1 MRIIGRFL
9 PILAAAVVVSAAP
22 RPAAAA
28 SVDLELVL
36 AVDVSRSI
44 DDAEYDLQRKG
55 YAAALSDPRVI
66 KAMLAGDNSRVA
78 LCYFEWSGEGS
89 QQLILDWTIIQ
100 DAASAQHAAAQILAA
115 PRPFANRTSIGVA
128 IDFAL
133 ALLAH
138 SPHHGPR
145 RVIDV
150 SGDGTN
156 TNGVEPS
163 VARAAAV
170 AQGITING
178 LVINNPHEMPWMQW
192 HTHPP
197 GGLDAYYRQNVAGG
211 PGAFVMKVD
220 SFESFSTAI
229 IDKLVRE
236 IAGVVPPQPSHVA
249 RLPGLGETG
258 PVETK
263 YPTGNVF
270 TAATHP
276 RM

>member
-1 MRIIGRFL
+1 MRAIARFL
-9 PILAAAVVVSAAP
+9 PILAAVVAVSAAP
-22 RPAAAA
+22 RPAAAE

-44 DDAEYDLQRKG
+44 DEAEYDLQRKG
-55 YAAALSDPRVI
+55 YAAALSDPRVV
-66 KAMLAGDNSRVA
+66 KAMLAGDTGRIA
-78 LCYFEWSGEGS
+78 LAYFEWSGESS
-89 QQLILDWTIIQ
+89 QQLILDWTIIH
-100 DAASAQHAAAQILAA
+100 DAASAQHAAAQLLAA

-128 IDFAL
+128 VDFAL
-133 ALLAH
+133 AVLAR

-145 RVIDV
+145 RIIDV

-156 TNGVEPS
+156 TNGLEPS

-178 LVINNPHEMPWMQW
+178 LVINNPNEMPWMPW

-220 SFESFSTAI
+220 SFDSFSTAI

-236 IAGVVPPQPSHVA
+236 IAGAAPARPSLA
-249 RLPGLGETG
+249 AGSPTETG
-258 PVETK
+258 PDETK
-263 YPTGNVF
+263 YPVGNVF
-270 TAATHP
+270 TAAAHT

>member
-1 MRIIGRFL
+1 MMQAIGRLL
-9 PILAAAVVVSAAP
+9 PILAAVVSVCAAP
-22 RPAAAA
+22 RPAAADN
-28 SVDLELVL
+28 VDLDLVL

-55 YAAALSDPRVI
+55 YAAALSDPRVV
-66 KAMLAGDNSRVA
+66 KAMLSGETGRIAVS
-78 LCYFEWSGEGS
+78 YFEWSGDGS
-89 QQLILDWTIIQ
+89 QQLILDWTVIR
-100 DAASAQHAAAQILAA
+100 DAGSAAHAAQQILAA

-128 IDFAL
+128 IGFAT
-133 ALLAH
+133 ALLAR
-138 SPHHGPR
+138 SPHRAPR
-145 RVIDV
+145 RIIDV

-156 TNGVEPS
+156 TNGLEPS

-178 LVINNPHEMPWMQW
+178 LVINNPNEMPWMPW

-220 SFESFSTAI
+220 NFESFSTAI

-236 IAGVVPPQPSHVA
+236 IADAAPRPPA
-249 RLPGLGETG
+249 GLS
-258 PVETK
+258 ETK
-263 YPTGNVF
+263 YPAGNVF
-270 TAATHP
+270 TGAAHP

>member
-1 MRIIGRFL
+1 MRAIGRFL
-9 PILAAAVVVSAAP
+9 LILAVAVSVCAAAQ
-22 RPAAAA
+22 PAAADN
-28 SVDLELVL
+28 VDLELVL

-55 YAAALSDPRVI
+55 YAAALSDPRVV
-66 KAMLAGDNSRVA
+66 KAMLSGDAGRIA
-78 LCYFEWSGEGS
+78 LSYFEWSGEGS
-89 QQLILDWTIIQ
+89 QQLILDWTVIH
-100 DAASAQHAAAQILAA
+100 DPASAARAAAQILAA

-128 IDFAL
+128 IGFAT

-138 SPHHGPR
+138 SPHQAPR
-145 RVIDV
+145 RIIDV

-163 VARAAAV
+163 AARATAV

-178 LVINNPHEMPWMQW
+178 LVINNPNEMPWMSW

-197 GGLDAYYRQNVAGG
+197 GGLDAYYQQNVAGG

-220 SFESFSTAI
+220 NFESFSTAI

-236 IAGVVPPQPSHVA
+236 IADAGPLLPSVA
-249 RLPGLGETG
+249 GHPAGLP
-258 PVETK
+258 ETK
-263 YPTGNVF
+263 YPAGNVF
-270 TAATHP
+270 TGAVHTP
-276 RM
+276 M